1 MKWGREKWCL
11 VSIVN
16 PSYNASLKRFGKAK
30 QKQTQSLFLKGR
42 QVSVGFINVCPG
54 GSLPL
59 TAQSPGLAPILKLH
73 LIGQLLKLRNLLQ

>member
-1 MKWGREKWCL
+1 MKWGREKQCL